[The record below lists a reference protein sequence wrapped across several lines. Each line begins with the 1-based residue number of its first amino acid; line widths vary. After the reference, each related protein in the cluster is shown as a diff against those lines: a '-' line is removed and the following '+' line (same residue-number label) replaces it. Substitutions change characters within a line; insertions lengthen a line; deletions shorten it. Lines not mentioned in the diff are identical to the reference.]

1 MAFAAQSGKGTAAA
15 LTPLEKDYYSILDLP
30 VTATPE

>member
-1 MAFAAQSGKGTAAA
+1 MSFASKAETPAAVHV
-15 LTPLEKDYYSILDLP
+15 LEKDYYSILDIP